1 MTDYK
6 VSNYL
11 IGIVLFSFII
21 VGGVSL
27 MGMFRAENTDFG
39 GDHYTEFNQSF
50 NVMSDISTEVTDLQ
64 TGIES
69 TEDQD
74 FGTFGVLNALISKSW
89 QSLRLFVS
97 SFSFMNS
104 AFAGASTIF
113 GVPAWIPTLA
123 GLIVAIVI
131 IFSILS
137 AIFQRSL

>member
-11 IGIVLFSFII
+11 IGIVLFCFII
-21 VGGVSL
+21 VGGVSV
-27 MGMFRAENTDFG
+27 MGMFRAEDATYG
-39 GDHYTEFNQSF
+39 GDHYSEFNRSF
-50 NVMSDISTEVTDLQ
+50 NVMEDISTEVTDLQ

-104 AFAGASTIF
+104 AFAGASTVF
-113 GVPAWIPTLA
+113 GVPVWIPTLA
-123 GLIVAIVI
+123 GLIITIVI

>member
-6 VSNYL
+6 ISNYL
-11 IGIVLFSFII
+11 IGIVLFCFII
-21 VGGVSL
+21 VGGVSV
-27 MGMFRAENTDFG
+27 MGILRNADSSFG
-39 GDHYTEFNQSF
+39 GDHYSSFNKSF
-50 NVMSDISTEVTDLQ
+50 NVMDDIETEVTDLQ

-104 AFAGASTIF
+104 AFSGATTVF

-123 GLIVAIVI
+123 GLIIAIVI
-131 IFSILS
+131 IFAILS
-137 AIFQRSL
+137 AIFQRGL